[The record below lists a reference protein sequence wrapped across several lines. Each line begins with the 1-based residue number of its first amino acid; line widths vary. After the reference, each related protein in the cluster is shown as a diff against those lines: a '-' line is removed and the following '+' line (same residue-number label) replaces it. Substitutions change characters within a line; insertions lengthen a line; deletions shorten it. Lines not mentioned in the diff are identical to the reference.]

1 MHPKKIINSI
11 IVFLLDLSSFRLK
24 LFSTKS
30 DFKDISD
37 ETPIHKDNYFTKRM
51 IKLMLNSNGFVIT
64 TSSHDTILQQREKDP
79 PHQILLY
86 LN

>member
-37 ETPIHKDNYFTKRM
+37 ETPIHKDNYFYKEND
-51 IKLMLNSNGFVIT
+51 KANA
-64 TSSHDTILQQREKDP
+64 Q
-79 PHQILLY
+79 
-86 LN
+86 